1 MTGETRMLGHYQ
13 IGAALGKGATG
24 VVYEGTDART
34 GQIVAIKTLALSEE
48 CDADGLAEAK
58 VRFFH
63 EAGTAQ
69 RLAHPD
75 IVTVYSAGEDRDI
88 AYIAMERLHG
98 ADLTR
103 YVGGRERLPLAQL
116 LPVIARVAEAL
127 AYAHRRGVVH
137 GDIKPANIVWEAAT
151 GTVKITD
158 FGMAHA
164 GDVLSTGSGMA
175 LGTPSYMSPEQLS
188 GDRIDGRSDLF
199 SLGISLYQLLCGRL
213 PFEGESLGQL
223 RFRIMS
229 EAHPDIRVHDPGL
242 PACLG
247 AIVDTALAKE
257 PARRYQDGTQM
268 ADALRVCLADASAS
282 DGQTPGRVATSN

>member
-1 MTGETRMLGHYQ
+1 MLGHYQ
-13 IGAALGKGATG
+13 IGAEIGKGATG

-34 GQIVAIKTLALSEE
+34 GQIVAIKTLALSENR
-48 CDADGLAEAK
+48 DADGLAEAK

-69 RLAHPD
+69 RLTHPD
-75 IVTVYSAGEDRDI
+75 IVAVYAAGEDRDI

-98 ADLTR
+98 EDLTR
-103 YVGGRERLPLAQL
+103 YLGGRERLPLARL

-127 AYAHRRGVVH
+127 AYAHRQGVVH
-137 GDIKPANIVWEAAT
+137 GDIKPANIVWEPAT
-151 GTVKITD
+151 DAVKITD
-158 FGMAHA
+158 FGMAHV
-164 GDVLSTGSGMA
+164 GDVLSTGSGMV

-199 SLGISLYQLLCGRL
+199 SLGVSLYQLACGRL
-213 PFEGESLGQL
+213 PFAGESMGQL
-223 RFRIMS
+223 RFRVVS
-229 EAHPDIRVHDPGL
+229 EPHPDLRLLDSDL

-247 AIVDTALAKE
+247 AIVDTALAKN

-268 ADALRVCLADASAS
+268 GKALRLCLANSCAS
-282 DGQTPGRVATSN
+282 DGQAPGRVAISN